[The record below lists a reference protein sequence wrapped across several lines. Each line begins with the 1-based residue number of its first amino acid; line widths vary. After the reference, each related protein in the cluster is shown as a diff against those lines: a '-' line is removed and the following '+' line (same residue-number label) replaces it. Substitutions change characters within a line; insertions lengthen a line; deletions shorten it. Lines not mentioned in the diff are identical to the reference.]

1 MKLQATIFD
10 QQSDIRIQDEGARVS
25 AEIGDRVYE
34 LQAHES
40 APGNY
45 LLISEGR
52 VFECRVEGRP
62 ESGQE
67 IEVVLGTTSYSIKLT
82 DPKRLRGAATVHAH
96 GDDTVRIVAPMP
108 GKVVRVLV
116 NAGDQVAAGDGI
128 VVVEAMKMQNE
139 MKTPKAG
146 KVAMLSA
153 ELGATVNAGDVL
165 AVIE

>member
-1 MKLQATIFD
+1 MKLHAAISNYQA
-10 QQSDIRIQDEGARVS
+10 DIRIQDEGERVS

-34 LQAHES
+34 LQVHEPAS
-40 APGNY
+40 GNY

-62 ESGQE
+62 ESGKE
-67 IEVVLGTTSYSIKLT
+67 IDVVLGTTSYSITLT
-82 DPKRLRGAATVHAH
+82 DPKRLRGAATVHAL

-116 NAGDQVAAGDGI
+116 MAGDQVAAGDGI

-165 AVIE
+165 AIIE